1 MRRLSIIGIGAGNP
15 DHITMQAIKTLRDL
29 DVVFLIDKGS
39 DKESLAALRKD
50 ICARYIEKPS
60 CRFVAADDPERDRNP
75 ADYQATV
82 SAWHAQ
88 RASIYER
95 MIREELGENQHGAF
109 LVWGDPSLY
118 DSTLRILDQVAAMRT
133 VEFDLDVIPG
143 ITSVQALAARH
154 RIPLNNIGGDIH
166 ITTGRQLAKGMSGD
180 NVVVML
186 DGSCTFK
193 SIKDDVD
200 IYWGAYIGTPD
211 ELLMS
216 GPLRERG
223 PQIEKIRSEAR
234 AHHGWIMDTYI
245 LRKN

>member
-15 DHITMQAIKTLRDL
+15 DHITVQAIKTLRDL
-29 DVVFLIDKGS
+29 DVVFLIDKGD
-39 DKESLAALRKD
+39 DKDSLAQLRKD
-50 ICARYIEKPS
+50 ICARYIENPA
-60 CRFVAADDPERDRNP
+60 CRFVAAKDPERDRTP
-75 ADYQATV
+75 VDYQATV

-95 MIREELGENQHGAF
+95 MIREELAQNQHGAF

-154 RIPLNNIGGDIH
+154 RIPLNRVGGAIH
-166 ITTGRQLAKGMSGD
+166 ITTGRQLAKGMTGD

-186 DGSCTFK
+186 DGDCAFK
-193 SIKDDVD
+193 TITDDVD
-200 IYWGAYIGTPD
+200 IYWGAYVGTPD
-211 ELLMS
+211 EILMS
-216 GPLRERG
+216 GPLSERG
-223 PQIEKIRSEAR
+223 PEIEKIRRDAR
-234 AHHGWIMDTYI
+234 ARHGWIMDTYPH
-245 LRKN
+245 

>member
-29 DVVFLIDKGS
+29 DVVFLIDKG
-39 DKESLAALRKD
+39 DGKDSLAALRKD
-50 ICARYIEKPS
+50 ICARYIENPS
-60 CRFVAADDPERDRNP
+60 CRFVAAEDPERDRTP
-75 ADYQATV
+75 TDYQATV

-118 DSTLRILDQVAAMRT
+118 DSTLRILDRVAAMKT
-133 VEFDLDVIPG
+133 VAFDFDVIPG

-154 RIPLNNIGGDIH
+154 RIPLNRIGGPIH
-166 ITTGRQLAKGMSGD
+166 ITTGRQLAKGMMGD
-180 NVVVML
+180 DVVVML
-186 DGSCTFK
+186 DGDCAFK
-193 SIKDDVD
+193 TIKDDVD
-200 IYWGAYIGTPD
+200 IYCGAYIGTAD
-211 ELLMS
+211 EILVS
-216 GPLRERG
+216 GPLRECG
-223 PQIEKIRSEAR
+223 PRIEKVRNEAR
-234 AHHGWIMDTYI
+234 ARHGWIMDTYL